1 MVKLVQDMH
10 LDYETNQINVVVR
23 ATDATSSP
31 VDADVGMPFIG
42 LGKDGV
48 L

>member
-10 LDYETNQINVVVR
+10 LDYETNQINAVAR

-31 VDADVGMPFIG
+31 VDADVGTLFIG
-42 LGKDGV
+42 LGRDGV

>member
-1 MVKLVQDMH
+1 M
-10 LDYETNQINVVVR
+10 NQINAVAR

-31 VDADVGMPFIG
+31 VDADVGTLFIG
-42 LGKDGV
+42 LGRDGV